1 MDIEEFC
8 KLLTDRTSSLP
19 SLDAR
24 LEEAAKLICGAFTLK
39 PDELVIFS
47 LDSESGFLGFLWP
60 LKLRDA
66 GAIPLT
72 AATPL
77 VVQTARE
84 NRGFL
89 NNFFSTSPHASV
101 FENFRI
107 NDSPPLP
114 VQKIMSAP
122 IGRDGKVVGVIQVS
136 RKGEDAARA
145 GNDFSRNELL
155 ALERIASVIA
165 GFI

>member
-1 MDIEEFC
+1 MDIDEFC
-8 KLLTDRTSSLP
+8 RALGERIASLP

-24 LEEAAKLICGAFTLK
+24 LEEAANCICRTFSVKL
-39 PDELVIFS
+39 DEVVIFS
-47 LDSESGFLGFLWP
+47 LDAESEFLIFQWP
-60 LKLRDA
+60 LELKDA

-89 NNFFSTSPHASV
+89 NNFFATTPHASV
-101 FENFRI
+101 FEQFHIGNSASFPI
-107 NDSPPLP
+107 
-114 VQKIMSAP
+114 QKIMSAP
-122 IGRDGKVVGVIQVS
+122 ISSGGKVAGVIQIC

-145 GNDFSRNELL
+145 GRDFSSNELL
-155 ALERIASVIA
+155 ALERIAVVIA
-165 GFI
+165 RFL

>member
-8 KLLTDRTSSLP
+8 KVLSDRTVSLP

-24 LEEAAKLICGAFTLK
+24 LEEAAKFICRAFSVK
-39 PDELVIFS
+39 PDEVVIFL
-47 LDSESGFLGFLWP
+47 LDAESEFLIFKWP
-60 LKLRDA
+60 LELKGA

-89 NNFFSTSPHASV
+89 NNFFAVTPHASV
-101 FENFRI
+101 FEQFHIGN
-107 NDSPPLP
+107 SAPLP
-114 VQKIMSAP
+114 IQKIMSAP
-122 IGRDGKVVGVIQVS
+122 ISSGGKVAGVIQIC

-145 GNDFSRNELL
+145 GRDFSSNELL
-155 ALERIASVIA
+155 ALERIAVIIA
-165 GFI
+165 RFL